1 MTSAIA
7 QTAIAI
13 LSLTAVCLS
22 QSRSIELQRRACLFG
37 LASQP
42 FWLYSTFAAGQWG
55 MFVLSILYTVVWGN
69 AVRWHWFGC
78 LEGK

>member
-22 QSRSIELQRRACLFG
+22 QSRSIELQRYACLFG

-42 FWLYSTFAAGQWG
+42 FWLYSTLIAGQWG
-55 MFVLSILYTVVWGN
+55 MLILSALYTAVWGN
-69 AVRWHWFGC
+69 AVRRHWVV
-78 LEGK
+78 EE